1 MNFAF
6 FFCVSVLW
14 NWTEERA
21 ITSTLQHDKDRWFSS
36 MKLATDHV
44 AEMAKEIS
52 SSDILFIKI
61 SAIWLDEDRDE
72 TVVIRYVAQDGKAV
86 PRGSP
91 ADDPVEYTRER
102 EFAVAV
108 LKGDPIALDMARDVL
123 RI

>member
-1 MNFAF
+1 M
-6 FFCVSVLW
+6 LG
-14 NWTEERA
+14 NWVEESGTA
-21 ITSTLQHDKDRWFSS
+21 SNPYDSDRWFSS

-44 AEMAKEIS
+44 AEVAKGINS
-52 SSDILFIKI
+52 SGVLFIKI

-72 TVVIRYVAQDGKAV
+72 TIVMRYVIQDGKV
-86 PRGSP
+86 VSRRSP